1 MVQIKGRFKMIRK
14 GEIIGVLLEYGLSPI
29 ESERSLDSVDDFRSV
44 IEDLLDRAVTD
55 QWKVTKWEV

>member
-1 MVQIKGRFKMIRK
+1 MIRK